1 MYELYHDWDAFC
13 CIKVR
18 FCLAEK
24 RVAWTSRHVDL
35 QRMEQLTPAYL
46 AINPN
51 GVVPTL
57 VHDGRAIYESSII
70 NEYLEER
77 HPAPRLLPDDP
88 LARAQA
94 RLWVKFE
101 DDVLHPAVKGPTYQL
116 LLRRSF
122 ARLPPDLIEQR
133 IAQAPTPQKAEF
145 LRSMVLRQDAAE
157 ADVME
162 AAAATFARA
171 IDRMERRLQDTP
183 WFGGAAFSLADIA
196 ISPFIDR
203 LEELNFARL
212 WDGRPALLDW
222 IGRIKARPAYRA
234 ALPAASQRIPAPAGD
249 AA

>member
-24 RVAWTSRHVDL
+24 GVAWTSRHVDL
-35 QRMEQLTPAYL
+35 QRMEQLSPAYL
-46 AINPN
+46 TVNPN

-57 VHDGRAIYESSII
+57 VHDARAIFESSII

-88 LARAQA
+88 VARAQA
-94 RLWVKFE
+94 RFWVKFE

-116 LLRRSF
+116 MLRQSF
-122 ARLPPDLIEQR
+122 AKLPRTLIEER

-145 LRSMVLRQDAAE
+145 LRNMVLRQDAAD
-157 ADVME
+157 AGAIE
-162 AAAATFARA
+162 AAVATFARA
-171 IDRMERRLQDTP
+171 IDKMEKRLQDTP
-183 WFGGAAFSLADIA
+183 WFGGAEFSLADIA

-212 WDGRPALLDW
+212 WEGRPALLNW
-222 IGRIKARPAYRA
+222 ISRIKARPAYRA
-234 ALPAASQRIPAPAGD
+234 ALPAASQRIPAPTGAV
-249 AA
+249 A